1 MSSLN
6 KTSIFVENQLPGF
19 IRGNPE
25 YTLFVQFL
33 QKYYEFLELPGNPV
47 YELRRAQENY
57 DIDLAR
63 KTLLR
68 YFKDKILPSFPEETE
83 LSTEK
88 IIKAARDFYA
98 KKGTADSFKFL
109 FRVLYNQDVDIFLP
123 KTNIL
128 RASDGKWQI
137 PQAIRISFADRS
149 IRLSGNV
156 TVNTATSNVV
166 DYIGNLAATGLS
178 ANSYIRVGKERRKV
192 LELNTISNKINVEVA
207 FANTADAIANG
218 VIYRSGN
225 SIYRLFP
232 NDNSSFN
239 YNLLKNKVA
248 VGVNSRTTCIIEN
261 AFRTYDFDSGQEI
274 AELYVSNVN
283 REFEVGEDL
292 QIEYLDSDGAT
303 RIFTTKIISLISN
316 VVLLKDRFNNTLG
329 GNEYI
334 KGDPVV
340 FYDGLDSD
348 IDQAKKAV
356 AVVDDVT
363 TGGIDV
369 VKLEKR
375 GYYFRTSSNGGL
387 IQIQSTTGVGANL
400 LISDIFTDGGAN
412 SSIFSYATD
421 AIIYK
426 KDILLND
433 DDYEFDNVTNIIGLT
448 VNPGNSNIS
457 VNLSTTTYTPSR
469 VNDYYKSFLLTV
481 TSGTGAGESA
491 QIVFYNGNT
500 KIAFLDPPL
509 TVSLDAT
516 SNVKITANAQTEIG
530 RAMTYDSFVLGK
542 IRSLDLV
549 NPGTSFAEPP
559 KFEALSTFET
569 DYSLDSGFQYIS
581 GSDFYG
587 YDPDSFPSPSIKLNS
602 SNNQFSL
609 ADDFYNGVRL
619 FVDTGDTAHYAT
631 VTDYVVTN
639 PATAANVKILFL
651 DRKFE
656 SNINPLNINRFNL
669 FFDYRADV
677 RNIGRIGGVDVISGG
692 SGYSSADTIIFLGT
706 GYSARGSPITTPTGR
721 IVGVSVTNHGEGYY
735 GPVTAIVRDSTGA
748 NPSSGS
754 GASFF
759 VWTLSDGELITSTT
773 TDVGKIRTF
782 KILNRGFGYANT
794 PNVSLK
800 VVDIFSTSSG
810 NLENKII
817 SGSSVWQGNVN
828 IAASDINFTAKVDD
842 VYDIPGTSNTIIR
855 LYDYNGELSASP
867 IYVNVATGNI
877 TFSNTVHIGS
887 YSFKNIYNATERLY
901 PYFYGNGLAK
911 ARAEFLNGLIKYQGY
926 YLNTDGFPSSDQR
939 LQNKDYY
946 HNYSY
951 EIQSEKS
958 IDDYRSTVYD
968 VIHPAGTQLLSKYLI
983 KDIVNVQR
991 DTTSNITT
999 TDKNG
1004 GTISTS
1010 SFTNV
1015 LSGSGAAALAANAN
1029 VGDIIIINS
1038 TTDSANVERQFIR
1051 QITSV
1056 SPSLLIDGPV
1066 IRYSDGELRMQ
1077 FQSNVA
1083 EVVGNTFPVLDTLRS
1098 NDEIYLYLSNPAGI
1112 YPETISSISGKYL
1125 TLNVQFPYANQN
1137 VSYGRVVTLTDVPYR
1152 LIKQIG

>member
-6 KTSIFVENQLPGF
+6 KTSTFIENQLPGF

-88 IIKAARDFYA
+88 IVKAARDFYA
-98 KKGTADSFKFL
+98 KKGTPDSFKFL
-109 FRVLYNQDVDIFLP
+109 FRILYNQEVDIFLP

-149 IRLSGNV
+149 LLLSGNV
-156 TVNTATSNVV
+156 TVNTATANVV
-166 DYIGNLAATGLS
+166 DYIGSLAATGLA

-192 LELNTISNKINVEVA
+192 VAVNTTSNKINVDVA

-225 SIYRLFP
+225 NIYRLFP
-232 NDNSSFN
+232 NDNALFD
-239 YNLLKNKVA
+239 YTLLKNKVA
-248 VGVNSRTTCIIEN
+248 IGVNSRTSCIIEN
-261 AFRTYDFDSGQEI
+261 VFRTYDPDSGQEI
-274 AELYVSNVN
+274 AELFVSNVN
-283 REFEVGEDL
+283 RQFQIGEDL
-292 QIEYLDSDGAT
+292 QIEYQDSSGAT
-303 RIFTTKIISLISN
+303 KIFTTKIISLVSN
-316 VVLLKDRFNNTLG
+316 VVLLKDRFNNTFG
-329 GNEYI
+329 GNEYLT
-334 KGDPVV
+334 GDPVV
-340 FYDGLDSD
+340 FFGGLDKTT
-348 IDQAKKAV
+348 DQAKKAI

-369 VKLEKR
+369 VRLNKR
-375 GYYFRTSSNGGL
+375 GFFFRDEANGGL
-387 IQIQSTTGVGANL
+387 IQIQSQTGVGANL
-400 LISDIFTDGGAN
+400 IIQDIYTDGGFSN
-412 SSIFSYATD
+412 SRVFSYATD

-433 DDYEFDNVTNIIGLT
+433 NDYEFDNVTNIIGLT
-448 VNPGNSNIS
+448 INPGNSNIS

-469 VNDYYKSFLLTV
+469 INDYYKSFILNV
-481 TSGTGAGESA
+481 TSGTGAGESS

-516 SNVKITANAQTEIG
+516 SNVKIVANAQTEIG
-530 RAMTYDSFVLGK
+530 RAMTYDFFTMGK
-542 IRSLDLV
+542 IKTLDLL
-549 NPGTSFAEPP
+549 NPGTLFAEPP
-559 KFEALSTFET
+559 TFDIISTFDT
-569 DYSLDSGFQYIS
+569 DYSLDAGFQYIS
-581 GSDFYG
+581 GTDFYG

-602 SNNQFSL
+602 SNGQFSL
-609 ADDFYNGVRL
+609 ANGFYNGTRL
-619 FVDTGDTAHYAT
+619 FVDTGDSAHYAT
-631 VTDYVVTN
+631 VTDYIVTN
-639 PATAANVKILFL
+639 SATPANVKTVFL

-656 SNINPLNINRFNL
+656 NNVNPLNINRFNL

-677 RNIGRIGGVDVISGG
+677 RNVGRIGGVEVISGG
-692 SGYSSADTIIFLGT
+692 SGYSSADKIVFLGT
-706 GYSARGSPITTPTGR
+706 GSGAQGSPIVTPTGK
-721 IVGVSVTNHGEGYY
+721 IVEISITNHGEGYY
-735 GPVTAIVRDSTGA
+735 GPTSAVVTNSTGG
-748 NPSSGS
+748 PSGGS
-754 GASFF
+754 GANFI
-759 VWTLSDGELITSTT
+759 VWGMSDGEAIAATT
-773 TDVGKIRTF
+773 TDVGKIKTF

-800 VVDIFSTSSG
+800 VVDVFATNAG
-810 NLENKII
+810 NLESKII
-817 SGSSVWQGNVN
+817 SGDLVWQGNAN
-828 IAASDINFTAKVDD
+828 IAASDTNFTAVVDD
-842 VYDIPGTSNTIIR
+842 VYDLPGTSNTILR
-855 LYDYNGELSASP
+855 LYNYNGSLGAG
-867 IYVNVATGNI
+867 ILYANIATGNI
-877 TFSNTVHIGS
+877 TFSNTAHIGS
-887 YSFKNIYNATERLY
+887 YSFKGIYTANERIY

-926 YLNTDGFPSSDQR
+926 YLNTDGFPSADQR
-939 LQNKDYY
+939 LQNDDYY

-958 IDDYRSTVYD
+958 LDDYRSTVYE

-983 KDIVNVQR
+983 KDTVNVQR
-991 DTTSNITT
+991 ESISNVVSSNTV
-999 TDKNG
+999 G
-1004 GTISTS
+1004 GTISAVFNT
-1010 SFTNV
+1010 V
-1015 LSGSGAAALAANAN
+1015 DLSGSGAAALAAAAN

-1038 TTDSANVERQFIR
+1038 TNDSANVERQVIR

-1056 SPSLLIDGPV
+1056 SPTVTVDNPMEKYG
-1066 IRYSDGELRMQ
+1066 DGELRLV
-1077 FQSNVA
+1077 FQSNIVK
-1083 EVVGNTFPVLDTLRS
+1083 VIGNTFPVLDTLRS
-1098 NDEIYLYLSNPAGI
+1098 GDLISIFTPAGP
-1112 YPETISSISGKYL
+1112 YPETITNISGTNL
-1125 TLNVQFPYANQN
+1125 TISNGFPFANQN
-1137 VSYGRVVTLTDVPYR
+1137 VAYSILNTFTDVPYR